1 MKKIVFGIFICLCT
15 AIGLGFAQEGVSSS
29 LSDPDPTIIGVDSAK
44 QALREV
50 SVDLFEREGSWN
62 VHISP
67 DNGVISARLFDGS
80 PAGKEALPADA
91 QPASA
96 STQEQSTTVEEE
108 GAVAEEEGTEES
120 SAVDTKVLGVKVEF
134 FHRGLNS
141 FFVKAARPIPIEGVT
156 KTVSVWVA
164 GRNMDHDLILLVQD
178 YFGNNF
184 EIYMGKLAFSG
195 WKKMTVAIPPSLDGE
210 HGIVQSSAYY
220 GDRPGLRI
228 VGFRIDC
235 NPMLARGSYY
245 IYFDDLR
252 AVTDLYDIENHDEDD
267 MMDNW

>member
-108 GAVAEEEGTEES
+108 GAVAEEGTEES
-120 SAVDTKVLGVKVEF
+120 S
-134 FHRGLNS
+134 S
-141 FFVKAARPIPIEGVT
+141 
-156 KTVSVWVA
+156 VA